1 MAVTARPSCSG
12 YSLLEVVLVI
22 GMSTLIVGGMA
33 LALQSQ
39 ERAYRA
45 QGSGHEELQSV
56 DLAVSQLQQDL
67 QLAGAGLPPGTLPA
81 VAPGPGNGKPVLT
94 IRYLTDDPFVT
105 RLTAPATD
113 QSRLFRISPKAI
125 SRFRKG
131 DQVLVH
137 NDGKWLAFRVADV
150 QSRSSPGLR
159 PAPDTLSSADGAPFR
174 LTFPQGSEVVRLR
187 DAEVQYVL
195 ARGKAWDGRL
205 VRRHGTHEAVVA
217 VDVQDLNV
225 DYLVV
230 PPDGVGQEWTPT
242 PPGDTSVLGIRVRLA
257 VGRTAVRF
265 TVTPRNLSRKSLS

>member
-1 MAVTARPSCSG
+1 MAVVPRPSCSG
-12 YSLLEVVLVI
+12 YSLLEVVLVM

-56 DLAVSQLQQDL
+56 DLAVSQLQKDL

-81 VAPGPGNGKPVLT
+81 VAPGPGNGKSVLT

-137 NDGKWLAFRVADV
+137 NDGAWLAFRVADV
-150 QSRSSPGLR
+150 QSRSRPGLR
-159 PAPDTLSSADGAPFR
+159 PASDILSSAGGAPFR
-174 LTFPQGSEVVRLR
+174 LAFPQGSEVVRLR

-195 ARGKAWDGRL
+195 ARGEAWDGRL
-205 VRRHGTHEAVVA
+205 VRRQGTQEAVIA
-217 VDVQDLNV
+217 VNVQDLIV

-230 PPDGVGQEWTPT
+230 PPDGVGQQWAPT
-242 PPGDTSVLGIRVRLA
+242 PSEDRAVLGIRVRLA

-265 TVTPRNLSRKSLS
+265 TVTPRNLVRESLS